1 MDNERELTPFGKR
14 TRQRL
19 KQLKHSEKWLLDR
32 LRKKDIYISQERYL
46 AIITG
51 QLHSTP
57 HEIAI
62 GKTLTEEEEIQRLIK
77 KAGIKRGK

>member
-1 MDNERELTPFGKR
+1 MDSQQLTPFGKR

-32 LRKKDIYISQERYL
+32 LRRNDIYISQERYE

-57 HEIAI
+57 HEMAI
-62 GKTLTEEEEIQRLIK
+62 GKVLKEAEEVQRLKKIARIK
-77 KAGIKRGK
+77 DE